1 MNNISIAIDGPA
13 GAGKSTISK
22 LLAKKLNFDYLD
34 TGAMYRVF
42 TYYYLKNNID
52 IENENLINFYIN
64 DIDLSILNNEFY
76 LNGENV
82 NKEIRS
88 DEVTKNVSLVSS
100 YKKVRDNLVEKQRKI
115 AKQNNIILDGR
126 DIGSNVLKNAN
137 IKFFLTASDE
147 VRAKRRFEQLNN
159 STMSYEEVLKDIIR
173 RDEFDSNRE
182 ISPLTMAKDAILVDS
197 SNMSINEVV
206 EYMYKLVEE
215 KNVI

>member
-137 IKFFLTASDE
+137 IKFFLTASNE